1 MVWVAAYFVG
11 GIAFC
16 LLPYVQKRIDRNF
29 SAEIQENY
37 LARSL
42 NAKALKFVYL
52 FVLLLVVIFYPLVII
67 SWVLGIEP

>member
-1 MVWVAAYFVG
+1 MVWVTAYFVG

-29 SAEIQENY
+29 SAETQENY

-42 NAKALKFVYL
+42 NAKALKFVYYC
-52 FVLLLVVIFYPLVII
+52 LL
-67 SWVLGIEP
+67 